1 MGGGTARANLVT
13 IMKTLTAVILAAG
26 ESKRMR
32 SSRPKALHLL
42 GGRRLIDY
50 PVRVARALGA
60 RVVVVVVGRGAE
72 AVRAAVGEAP
82 DLAYV
87 EQKERLGT
95 AHALLQARGA
105 CGDGAGAV
113 LVLPG
118 DQPLMSEVLLRALVD
133 HHRSTSA
140 AATLLTAEVEDPAG
154 YGRVIREGGRPAA
167 IIEQRDAT
175 AAQRAIREIGT
186 STYCFDARRLWPALD
201 RVTPQNDQGEYYLT
215 DVVSILAASGARVEA
230 LAAPDPEECMG
241 INDRKQLAE
250 AAAALRRRTL
260 ERLMVEGVTI
270 LDPAATY
277 VDDTVAV
284 GADTV
289 IYPGAVLE
297 GATAIGAECVVGP
310 GCHVTGSRIGD
321 RVTLRPYC
329 VLSDAVVEAEAQLGP
344 FCHLRPQSHVG
355 AGAKIGNFVELK
367 KAKIGR
373 GAKVPHLSYVGDA
386 TVGDKA
392 NIGAG
397 AITCNYDGADKHET
411 VIGAGAFVGTNSSLV
426 APVTIGA
433 GAYVG
438 AGSVITKSVPPGALA
453 VARARQEMR
462 EGWVARKKKTRKAK
476 D

>member
-1 MGGGTARANLVT
+1 MDDGTARANLVT
-13 IMKTLTAVILAAG
+13 IMKTLTTVILAAG

-32 SSRPKALHLL
+32 GSRPKALHLL

-60 RVVVVVVGRGAE
+60 RVVLVVGRGADD
-72 AVRAAVGEAP
+72 VRAAVGEAP

-105 CGDGAGAV
+105 CGDGAGAI
-113 LVLPG
+113 LVLPA
-118 DQPLMSEVLLRALVD
+118 DQPLMSEALLRALID
-133 HHRSTSA
+133 HHRSTAA

-154 YGRVIREGGRPAA
+154 YGRVIREGGRPVA
-167 IIEQRDAT
+167 IIEHRDAT
-175 AAQRAIREIGT
+175 AAQRAIGEIGT

-201 RVTPQNDQGEYYLT
+201 RVTPQNEQGEHYLT
-215 DVVSILAASGARVEA
+215 DVVSILAASGARIEA

-241 INDRKQLAE
+241 INDRRQL
-250 AAAALRRRTL
+250 AAAAAVLRRRTL

-284 GADTV
+284 GADTL

-310 GCHVTGSRIGD
+310 GCYVSGSRIGD

-329 VLSDAVVEAEAQLGP
+329 VLSEAVVEADAQLGP

-367 KAKIGR
+367 KSKIGR

-386 TVGDKA
+386 TVGDKV

-397 AITCNYDGADKHET
+397 AITCNYDGAEKHET

-438 AGSVITKSVPPGALA
+438 AGSVITENVPAGALA
-453 VARARQEMR
+453 VARARQEIR
-462 EGWVARKKKTRKAK
+462 AGWAARRKKTPKAK

>member
-1 MGGGTARANLVT
+1 
-13 IMKTLTAVILAAG
+13 MKMLTAVILAAG
-26 ESKRMR
+26 ESKRMHSR
-32 SSRPKALHLL
+32 RPKALHLL

-50 PVRVARALGA
+50 TVRVARALGA
-60 RVVVVVVGRGAE
+60 RVVVVVGRGADD
-72 AVRAAVGEAP
+72 VRAAVGEAP

-113 LVLPG
+113 LVLPA
-118 DQPLMSEVLLRALVD
+118 DQPLMSEALLRALVD
-133 HHRSTSA
+133 RHRSTAA

-154 YGRVIREGGRPAA
+154 YGRVIREGGRPVA
-167 IIEQRDAT
+167 IIEHRDAT
-175 AAQRAIREIGT
+175 AAQRAIGEIGT
-186 STYCFDARRLWPALD
+186 STYCFDARSLWPALD
-201 RVTPQNDQGEYYLT
+201 RVTPQNEQGELYLT
-215 DVVSILAASGARVEA
+215 DVVSILAESGARVEA

-241 INDRKQLAE
+241 INDRKQLA
-250 AAAALRRRTL
+250 AAAAVLRRRTL
-260 ERLMVEGVTI
+260 ERLMAEGVTI

-310 GCHVTGSRIGD
+310 GCHVSGSRIGD

-329 VLSDAVVEAEAQLGP
+329 VLSEAVVEADAQLGP

-367 KAKIGR
+367 KSKIGR

-397 AITCNYDGADKHET
+397 AITCNYDGAEKHET
-411 VIGAGAFVGTNSSLV
+411 VIGAGAFVGTNTSLV

-438 AGSVITKSVPPGALA
+438 AGSVITKSVPAGALA

-462 EGWVARKKKTRKAK
+462 EGWAARKKKTREAK

>member
-1 MGGGTARANLVT
+1 
-13 IMKTLTAVILAAG
+13 MKTLTAVILAAG

-32 SSRPKALHLL
+32 SARPKALHLL

-60 RVVVVVVGRGAE
+60 RIVLVVGRGADD
-72 AVRAAVGEAP
+72 VRAAVGEAP

-118 DQPLMSEVLLRALVD
+118 DQPLMSEALVRALVD
-133 HHRSTSA
+133 HHRSTTA
-140 AATLLTAEVEDPAG
+140 AATLLTAEVEEPAG
-154 YGRVIREGGRPAA
+154 YGRVIREDGRPVA
-167 IIEQRDAT
+167 IIEHRDAT
-175 AAQRAIREIGT
+175 PAQRAIREIGT
-186 STYCFDARRLWPALD
+186 STYCFDARRLWPALE
-201 RVTPQNDQGEYYLT
+201 RVTPQNEQGEHYLT
-215 DVVSILAASGARVEA
+215 DVVSILAASGAPVEA
-230 LAAPDPEECMG
+230 LAAPHPEECMG
-241 INDRKQLAE
+241 INDRMQLADV
-250 AAAALRRRTL
+250 AAVLRRRTL

-284 GADTV
+284 GVDTV

-297 GATAIGAECVVGP
+297 GATVIGAECVVGP
-310 GCHVTGSRIGD
+310 GCHVSGSRIGD

-367 KAKIGR
+367 KSKIGR

-386 TVGDKA
+386 TVGDNA

-397 AITCNYDGADKHET
+397 TITCNYDGVAKHET
-411 VIGAGAFVGTNSSLV
+411 KIGAGAFVGTNSSLV

-438 AGSVITKSVPPGALA
+438 AGSVITKSVPAGALA
-453 VARARQEMR
+453 VARARQEVR
-462 EGWVARKKKTRKAK
+462 AGWAARRKKTRKGK

>member
-1 MGGGTARANLVT
+1 MGIGTARASLVT
-13 IMKTLTAVILAAG
+13 IMRTLTAVILAAG

-32 SSRPKALHLL
+32 SARPKALHLL

-60 RVVVVVVGRGAE
+60 RVVLVVGRGADDI
-72 AVRAAVGEAP
+72 RAAVGEAP

-105 CGDGAGAV
+105 CGAGAV

-118 DQPLMSEVLLRALVD
+118 DQPLMSEGLLRALVD
-133 HHRSTSA
+133 HHRSKAA
-140 AATLLTAEVEDPAG
+140 AATLLTAEVEEPAG
-154 YGRVIREGGRPAA
+154 YGRVIREGGRPVA
-167 IIEQRDAT
+167 IIEHRDAT

-186 STYCFDARRLWPALD
+186 STYCFDAGRLWPALD
-201 RVTPQNDQGEYYLT
+201 SVTPQNDQGEHYLT
-215 DVVSILAASGARVEA
+215 DVVSILASSGAAVEA
-230 LAAPDPEECMG
+230 LAAPHPEECMG

-250 AAAALRRRTL
+250 VAAVLRRRTL

-277 VDDTVAV
+277 VDDTVEV

-310 GCHVTGSRIGD
+310 GCHVSGSRIGD

-329 VLSDAVVEAEAQLGP
+329 VLSDAVVETLAQLGP

-386 TVGDKA
+386 TVGDSA

-397 AITCNYDGADKHET
+397 AITCNYDGAAKHET

-453 VARARQEMR
+453 VARARQEVR
-462 EGWVARKKKTRKAK
+462 VGWVARKKKTRKA
-476 D
+476 

>member
-1 MGGGTARANLVT
+1 VV
-13 IMKTLTAVILAAG
+13 IMKTLTVVILAAG

-32 SSRPKALHLL
+32 SARPKALHLL

-60 RVVVVVVGRGAE
+60 RIVLVVGRGADD
-72 AVRAAVGEAP
+72 VRAAVGEAP

-118 DQPLMSEVLLRALVD
+118 DQPLMSEALLRALVD
-133 HHRSTSA
+133 HHRSTAA
-140 AATLLTAEVEDPAG
+140 AATLLTAKAEDPAG
-154 YGRVIREGGRPAA
+154 YGRVIRDGGRPVA
-167 IIEQRDAT
+167 IIEHRDAT
-175 AAQRAIREIGT
+175 PAQRAIREIAT

-201 RVTPQNDQGEYYLT
+201 RVTPQNDQGEHYLT
-215 DVVSILAASGARVEA
+215 DVVSILAASGAPVEA
-230 LAAPDPEECMG
+230 LAAPHPEECMG

-250 AAAALRRRTL
+250 AAAVLRRRTL

-297 GATAIGAECVVGP
+297 GATEIGAACVVGP
-310 GCHVTGSRIGD
+310 GCHVSGSRIGA

-329 VLSDAVVEAEAQLGP
+329 VLSDAIVDAGAQLGP

-367 KAKIGR
+367 KSKIGR
-373 GAKVPHLSYVGDA
+373 GAKVPHLSYIGDA
-386 TVGDKA
+386 TVGANA

-397 AITCNYDGADKHET
+397 TITCNYDGVAKHQT
-411 VIGAGAFVGTNSSLV
+411 KIGAGAFVGTNSSLV

-438 AGSVITKSVPPGALA
+438 AGSVITKSVPAGALA
-453 VARARQEMR
+453 IARARQEVR
-462 EGWVARKKKTRKAK
+462 AGWAARKKKARKAK

>member
-1 MGGGTARANLVT
+1 MR
-13 IMKTLTAVILAAG
+13 TLTAVILAAG
-26 ESKRMR
+26 ESRRMR
-32 SSRPKALHLL
+32 SGRPKALHLL

-60 RVVVVVVGRGAE
+60 RVVLVVGRGADD
-72 AVRAAVGEAP
+72 VRAAVGEAP

-87 EQKERLGT
+87 EQKDRLGT
-95 AHALLQARGA
+95 AHALLQARSA
-105 CGDGAGAV
+105 CGDGAGAI

-118 DQPLMSEVLLRALVD
+118 DQPLMSETVLRALVD
-133 HHRSTSA
+133 HHRSTAA

-154 YGRVIREGGRPAA
+154 YGRVIREGGRPVA
-167 IIEQRDAT
+167 IIEHRDAT
-175 AAQRAIREIGT
+175 AAQRAIREIAT
-186 STYCFDARRLWPALD
+186 STYCFDTGRLWPALD
-201 RVTPQNDQGEYYLT
+201 RVRPQNEQGEYYLT
-215 DVVSILAASGARVEA
+215 DVVSILAASGAPVEA

-250 AAAALRRRTL
+250 AAAALRRRTV
-260 ERLMVEGVTI
+260 ERLMAEGVTI

-284 GADTV
+284 GTDTV

-310 GCHVTGSRIGD
+310 GCHVSGSRIGD

-344 FCHLRPQSHVG
+344 FCHLRPQSHIG

-386 TVGDKA
+386 TVGDSA

-397 AITCNYDGADKHET
+397 AITCNYDGVAKHET

-438 AGSVITKSVPPGALA
+438 AGSVITKNVPAGALA
-453 VARARQEMR
+453 VARGRQEVR
-462 EGWVARKKKTRKAK
+462 EGWVARKKSTRKAK

>member
-1 MGGGTARANLVT
+1 M

-32 SSRPKALHLL
+32 GSRPKALHLL

-60 RVVVVVVGRGAE
+60 RIVLVVGRGADD
-72 AVRAAVGEAP
+72 VRAAVGEAP

-118 DQPLMSEVLLRALVD
+118 DQPLMSEALLRALVD
-133 HHRSTSA
+133 HHRSTAA
-140 AATLLTAEVEDPAG
+140 AATLLTAETEDPAG
-154 YGRVIREGGRPAA
+154 YGRVIREGGRPVA
-167 IIEQRDAT
+167 IIEHRDAT
-175 AAQRAIREIGT
+175 PAQRAIREIGT

-201 RVTPQNDQGEYYLT
+201 RVTPQNDQGEHYLT
-215 DVVSILAASGARVEA
+215 DVVSILAASGAPVEA
-230 LAAPDPEECMG
+230 LAAPYPEECMG

-250 AAAALRRRTL
+250 VAAVLRRRTL

-310 GCHVTGSRIGD
+310 GCHVSGSRIGD

-355 AGAKIGNFVELK
+355 AGARIGNFVELK
-367 KAKIGR
+367 KSKIGR

-386 TVGDKA
+386 TVGDNA

-397 AITCNYDGADKHET
+397 TITCNYDGVAKHET
-411 VIGAGAFVGTNSSLV
+411 KIGAGAFVGTNSSLV

-438 AGSVITKSVPPGALA
+438 AGSVITKNVPAGALA

-462 EGWVARKKKTRKAK
+462 AGWAARKKETRKAK

>member
-1 MGGGTARANLVT
+1 M

-32 SSRPKALHLL
+32 GSRPKALHLL

-60 RVVVVVVGRGAE
+60 RVVLVVGRGADD
-72 AVRAAVGEAP
+72 VRAAVGEAP

-105 CGDGAGAV
+105 CGDGAGLV
-113 LVLPG
+113 LVLPA
-118 DQPLMSEVLLRALVD
+118 DQPLMSEAVLRALVD
-133 HHRSTSA
+133 HHRSTAA
-140 AATLLTAEVEDPAG
+140 AATLLTAEAGDPAG
-154 YGRVIREGGRPAA
+154 YGRVIREGGRPVA
-167 IIEQRDAT
+167 IIEHRDAT
-175 AAQRAIREIGT
+175 SAQRAIREIGT
-186 STYCFDARRLWPALD
+186 STYCFDPGRLWPALD
-201 RVTPQNDQGEYYLT
+201 RVTPQNDQGEHYLT
-215 DVVSILAASGARVEA
+215 DIVSILAASGARVEA
-230 LAAPDPEECMG
+230 VAAPDPEECMG
-241 INDRKQLAE
+241 INDRKQLA
-250 AAAALRRRTL
+250 AAAAVLRRRTL

-297 GATAIGAECVVGP
+297 GATTIGAECVVGP
-310 GCHVTGSRIGD
+310 GCHVSGSRIGD
-321 RVTLRPYC
+321 RVTLKPYC
-329 VLSDAVVEAEAQLGP
+329 VLSDAVVEDEAQLGP

-438 AGSVITKSVPPGALA
+438 AGSVITKSVPAGALA
-453 VARARQEMR
+453 VARARQEVR
-462 EGWVARKKKTRKAK
+462 EGWADRKKKTRKAK